1 MREGAERLV
10 LQATRALAS
19 VGLCL
24 LLALAAMTLADGLA
38 RWLAAQPLEGVRDV
52 GALIV
57 AIAIACCL
65 PVGLAE
71 RSNVTIRFA
80 ETLSPRLGKFLD
92 VVAALLVLVIMGLI
106 AWRLW
111 LQAAIIARD
120 GETTWILQLRTAP
133 FWYVVDIVLW
143 CAVCVQAIVIWTEL
157 ARLFAPGTS
166 DPS

>member
-1 MREGAERLV
+1 MREKAERLA
-10 LQATRALAS
+10 LQATRMLAS
-19 VGLCL
+19 LGLCL
-24 LLALAAMTLADGLA
+24 LLGLAAMTLADGMA
-38 RWLAAQPLEGVRDV
+38 RWLAAQPLEGVRDI

-57 AIAIACCL
+57 AVAIACCL

-80 ETLSPRLGKFLD
+80 ETLSPRLGKLLD
-92 VVAALLVLVIMGLI
+92 VVAALLVLVVMGLI

-133 FWYVVDIVLW
+133 FWYAVDIILW
-143 CAVCVQAIVIWTEL
+143 CAVCVQAIGFWAEL
-157 ARLFAPGTS
+157 ARLVASNTS
-166 DPS
+166 HRS